1 MDVSVGFL
9 IALAAMAFASYACRI
24 GGYVLMG
31 YIPITPRVEAALKAI
46 PLGVMIGIATPT
58 AASGRIPE
66 LAGLAAVGIVMKLAR
81 SDLAAAL
88 AGAATV
94 AVCRWA
100 GL

>member
-1 MDVSVGFL
+1 MDVSAAFL
-9 IALAAMAFASYACRI
+9 IALAAMAVASYACRV

-46 PLGVMIGIATPT
+46 PLGVMIGIAAPT
-58 AASGRIPE
+58 AAGGRIPE

-81 SDLAAAL
+81 NDLAAAL
-88 AGAATV
+88 SGAAVV